1 MVFTVDASAAVRS
14 FPDYFLE
21 VDIDDDVLVMTSETE
36 DYDPVWIEAGIS
48 DPDEMLDQIKQMNIV
63 AVLYDKKTSSMVNI
77 INKYTEETGNIFS
90 FEGKTKDEV
99 YKIASDMM
107 QLQDAQNPET
117 GENIPVEYD
126 VTVEDH
132 AIIPFFK
139 VNIKVKAE
147 GQPASEVLYGGIIN
161 GHLIEID
168 QYLEGDGDIDET
180 FITEVFNTLSITR
193 VLTRQEYEDIQHEQ
207 TIRLII
213 FAVIV
218 VLIFVALFIV
228 ARVNKSRKD
237 KKTQRISDNI
247 QEFRKRKADGLVD
260 IKTTI
265 VEATGTYTVKSIERF
280 AIYVTW
286 IRNIILEVVLFAV
299 LIAIVFFCL
308 STDSVIYGILV
319 AVCGVVSI
327 YFNFSNSEK
336 LKANMIARFDARNKP
351 VARYRFCEEFFT
363 MTGAGSMAEFTYDQ
377 VMCIKVYREFIY
389 ILFSADQGVI
399 IDQSSLTDEEL
410 TTLYNHVRSHI
421 IR

>member
-280 AIYVTW
+280 AIYITW
-286 IRNIILEVVLFAV
+286 IRNIILEVILFAV
-299 LIAIVFFCL
+299 LIAIVFFCM

>member
-299 LIAIVFFCL
+299 LIAIVFFCM